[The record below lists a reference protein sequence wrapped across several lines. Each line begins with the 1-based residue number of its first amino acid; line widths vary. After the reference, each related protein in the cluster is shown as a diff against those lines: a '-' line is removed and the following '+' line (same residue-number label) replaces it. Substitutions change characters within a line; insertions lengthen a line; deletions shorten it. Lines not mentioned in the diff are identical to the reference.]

1 MNFLK
6 NILFI
11 FLLTSSLICSAN
23 AAQHH
28 QVSSKVESKID
39 NIDIHNNST
48 ANKSN
53 KTEAQPEEKG
63 IVLGSE
69 LTVFGIM
76 CIMSATASP
85 TEAKD
90 KTNKKSAESIGEAA
104 ENAVKSGTLTVM
116 GVICTLIGL
125 PILIYNGY
133 KYRQAQQDQ
142 KQDEKKI
149 TLEKSKPQKQ
159 FAQLIPSF

>member
-39 NIDIHNNST
+39 NIDIHNNSI

-53 KTEAQPEEKG
+53 KTAVQPEEKG

-85 TEAKD
+85 TEAKNQS
-90 KTNKKSAESIGEAA
+90 NKKSAIGEAA

-142 KQDEKKI
+142 KQDEQKI
-149 TLEKSKPQKQ
+149 TLEKNKPQKQ
-159 FAQLIPSF
+159 FAQFIPSL

>member
-11 FLLTSSLICSAN
+11 FLLTSLLICSAN
-23 AAQHH
+23 AAENH
-28 QVSSKVESKID
+28 QVSSKVESKLD
-39 NIDIHNNST
+39 NIDFYKNSVANNT
-48 ANKSN
+48 A
-53 KTEAQPEEKG
+53 AQPGEKG

-76 CIMSATASP
+76 CLMSATASP

-90 KTNKKSAESIGEAA
+90 KSNKKSAESIGDAMG
-104 ENAVKSGTLTVM
+104 NAVEAGALTVM

-133 KYRQAQQDQ
+133 KYSQAQQDQ
-142 KQDEKKI
+142 KQDEQKVA
-149 TLEKSKPQKQ
+149 LEKNKPLKQ
-159 FAQLIPSF
+159 IAQFIPSF

>member
-1 MNFLK
+1 MIFLK
-6 NILFI
+6 NIIFI
-11 FLLTSSLICSAN
+11 FLLTSSLLCSAN
-23 AAQHH
+23 AAQNH
-28 QVSSKVESKID
+28 QVSSKVESKLD
-39 NIDIHNNST
+39 NIDFYKNSV
-48 ANKSN
+48 ANK
-53 KTEAQPEEKG
+53 TTAQPEEKG

-76 CIMSATASP
+76 CLMSATASP

-90 KTNKKSAESIGEAA
+90 KSNKKSAESIGDAMG
-104 ENAVKSGTLTVM
+104 NAVEAGALTVM

-133 KYRQAQQDQ
+133 KYSQAQQDQ
-142 KQDEKKI
+142 KQDEQKI

-159 FAQLIPSF
+159 FAQFIPSL

>member
-6 NILFI
+6 TIIFI
-11 FLLTSSLICSAN
+11 FLLTSSLLCSAN
-23 AAQHH
+23 AAQNH
-28 QVSSKVESKID
+28 QVSSKVESKLD
-39 NIDIHNNST
+39 NIDFYKNSV
-48 ANKSN
+48 ANK
-53 KTEAQPEEKG
+53 TTAQPEEKG

-76 CIMSATASP
+76 CLMSATASP

-90 KTNKKSAESIGEAA
+90 KSNKKSAESIGDAMG
-104 ENAVKSGTLTVM
+104 NAVEAGALTVM

-133 KYRQAQQDQ
+133 KYSQAQQDQ
-142 KQDEKKI
+142 KQDEQKI

-159 FAQLIPSF
+159 FAQFIPSF

>member
-6 NILFI
+6 NIIFI
-11 FLLTSSLICSAN
+11 FLLTSSLLCSAN
-23 AAQHH
+23 AAQNH
-28 QVSSKVESKID
+28 QASSKVESKLD
-39 NIDIHNNST
+39 NIDFYKNSVT
-48 ANKSN
+48 N
-53 KTEAQPEEKG
+53 KTTAQPEEKG

-76 CIMSATASP
+76 CLMSATASP

-90 KTNKKSAESIGEAA
+90 KSNKKSAESIGDAMG
-104 ENAVKSGTLTVM
+104 NAVEAGALTVM

-133 KYRQAQQDQ
+133 KYSQAQQDQ
-142 KQDEKKI
+142 KQDEQKI

-159 FAQLIPSF
+159 FAQFIPSL

>member
-23 AAQHH
+23 AAQNHL
-28 QVSSKVESKID
+28 VPSKAESKID
-39 NIDIHNNST
+39 NINFHNNSI

-53 KTEAQPEEKG
+53 KTAVQPEEKG

-85 TEAKD
+85 TEAKNQS
-90 KTNKKSAESIGEAA
+90 NKKSAIGEAA
-104 ENAVKSGTLTVM
+104 ENAIKSGTLTVM

-142 KQDEKKI
+142 KQDEQKI
-149 TLEKSKPQKQ
+149 TLEKNKPQKQ
-159 FAQLIPSF
+159 FAQFIPSL

>member
-6 NILFI
+6 NIIFI
-11 FLLTSSLICSAN
+11 FLLTSSLLCSAN
-23 AAQHH
+23 AAQNH
-28 QVSSKVESKID
+28 QVSSKVESKLD
-39 NIDIHNNST
+39 NIDFYKNSV
-48 ANKSN
+48 ANK
-53 KTEAQPEEKG
+53 TTAQPEEKG

-76 CIMSATASP
+76 CLMSATASP

-90 KTNKKSAESIGEAA
+90 KSNKKSAESIGDAMG
-104 ENAVKSGTLTVM
+104 NAVEAGALTVM

-133 KYRQAQQDQ
+133 KYSQAQQDQ
-142 KQDEKKI
+142 KQDEQKI

-159 FAQLIPSF
+159 FAQFIPSL

>member
-23 AAQHH
+23 AAQNH
-28 QVSSKVESKID
+28 QVSSKVESKLD
-39 NIDIHNNST
+39 NIDFYKNSV
-48 ANKSN
+48 ANK
-53 KTEAQPEEKG
+53 TAAQPGEKG

-76 CIMSATASP
+76 CLMSATASP
-85 TEAKD
+85 TEDKD
-90 KTNKKSAESIGEAA
+90 KSNKKSAESIGDAMG
-104 ENAVKSGTLTVM
+104 NAVEAGALTVM

-133 KYRQAQQDQ
+133 KYSQAQQDQ
-142 KQDEKKI
+142 KQDEQKVA
-149 TLEKSKPQKQ
+149 LEKNKPLKQ
-159 FAQLIPSF
+159 IAQFIPSF

>member
-23 AAQHH
+23 AAQNHL
-28 QVSSKVESKID
+28 VPSKAESKID
-39 NIDIHNNST
+39 NINFHNNSI

-53 KTEAQPEEKG
+53 KTAVQPEEKG

-85 TEAKD
+85 TEAKNQS
-90 KTNKKSAESIGEAA
+90 NKKAASGEAA

-142 KQDEKKI
+142 KQDEQKI
-149 TLEKSKPQKQ
+149 TLEKNKPQKQ
-159 FAQLIPSF
+159 FAQFIPSL

>member
-39 NIDIHNNST
+39 NIDFHNNSI

-76 CIMSATASP
+76 CIMSATNPSE
-85 TEAKD
+85 TKD
-90 KTNKKSAESIGEAA
+90 KSNKKSAESIGEAA
-104 ENAVKSGTLTVM
+104 ENAVESGKLTVM
-116 GVICTLIGL
+116 GIICTLIGL

-149 TLEKSKPQKQ
+149 TLEKSKPQTQ

>member
-28 QVSSKVESKID
+28 QVSSKVKSNID
-39 NIDIHNNST
+39 NINFHNNST

-69 LTVFGIM
+69 LTIFGIM

-85 TEAKD
+85 TETKNQS
-90 KTNKKSAESIGEAA
+90 NKKSAESFGEAA
-104 ENAVKSGTLTVM
+104 ENALKSGTLTVM

-142 KQDEKKI
+142 KQNEKKI
-149 TLEKSKPQKQ
+149 ALEKSKPQKQ
-159 FAQLIPSF
+159 FAQFIPSL

>member
-28 QVSSKVESKID
+28 QVSSKVESKLD
-39 NIDIHNNST
+39 NIDFYKNSV
-48 ANKSN
+48 ANK
-53 KTEAQPEEKG
+53 TAAQPGEKG

-76 CIMSATASP
+76 CLMSATASP

-90 KTNKKSAESIGEAA
+90 KSNKKSAESIGDAMG
-104 ENAVKSGTLTVM
+104 NAVEAGALTVM

-133 KYRQAQQDQ
+133 KYSQAQQDQ
-142 KQDEKKI
+142 KQDEQKVA
-149 TLEKSKPQKQ
+149 LEKNKPLKQ
-159 FAQLIPSF
+159 IAQFIPSF

>member
-11 FLLTSSLICSAN
+11 FLLTSSLLCSAN
-23 AAQHH
+23 AAQNH
-28 QVSSKVESKID
+28 QVSSKVESKLD
-39 NIDIHNNST
+39 NIDFYKNSV
-48 ANKSN
+48 ANK
-53 KTEAQPEEKG
+53 TTAQPEEKG

-76 CIMSATASP
+76 CLMSATASP

-90 KTNKKSAESIGEAA
+90 KSNKKSAESIGDAMG
-104 ENAVKSGTLTVM
+104 NAVEAGALTVM

-133 KYRQAQQDQ
+133 KYSQAQQDQ
-142 KQDEKKI
+142 KQDEQKI

-159 FAQLIPSF
+159 FAQFIPSL